1 MVGKM
6 KHHSSSKPEYHS
18 ELRDISFSRFTYVLC
33 SSIEGINVISID
45 FGNVI
50 LNSYEEEAAVIGLHG
65 RWF

>member
-1 MVGKM
+1 M

-33 SSIEGINVISID
+33 SLIEGINVISID

-50 LNSYEEEAAVIGLHG
+50 LNSYEEEATVIGLHG